1 MGSSD
6 EVEIFKEK
14 GKKGKRVLEGNYGEV
29 KRQKRDNVATCG
41 KKVRKS
47 REKKFTPITILG
59 YGWVSAQINL
69 YLTHFQT
76 HDSI

>member
-29 KRQKRDNVATCG
+29 KRQKRDNAATCG

-47 REKKFTPITILG
+47 REKKFTRH
-59 YGWVSAQINL
+59 YSWVWVGFCSDKLIPYSFSN
-69 YLTHFQT
+69 T
-76 HDSI
+76 